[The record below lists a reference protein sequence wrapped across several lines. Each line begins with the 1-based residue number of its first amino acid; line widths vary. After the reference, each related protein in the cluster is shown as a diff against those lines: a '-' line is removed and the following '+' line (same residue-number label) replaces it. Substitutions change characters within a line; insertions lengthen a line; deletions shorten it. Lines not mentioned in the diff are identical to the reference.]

1 MKAYPIELRQRV
13 LQAVDTGL
21 GTRDEIARIFS
32 VSTFWIRKL
41 LRQRNQT
48 GDIAPLP
55 SNAGRKP
62 AFRGSDLE
70 RLDDFVT
77 ENPDSTLEEIKDYFS
92 GKVDCSIVAVHNALK
107 RLGWRYKKNRY
118 ERVNKIEK
126 M

>member
-21 GTRDEIARIFS
+21 GTRDEIAIIFR

-41 LRQRNQT
+41 LRQRSQT

-55 SNAGRKP
+55 PNSGRKP

-70 RLDDFVT
+70 RLDDFIT
-77 ENPDSTLEEIKDYFS
+77 ENPDSTLEEIKEYFS

>member
-13 LQAVDTGL
+13 LQCVDNHV
-21 GTRDEIARIFS
+21 GTRNEIASLFN

-41 LRQRNQT
+41 LRQRSQT

-55 SNAGRKP
+55 HNQGRKP
-62 AFRGSDLE
+62 AFRGADLE
-70 RLDDFVT
+70 QLDDFVQK
-77 ENPDSTLEEIKDYFS
+77 NPDSTLEEIREHFS
-92 GKVDCSIVAVHNALK
+92 DTVDCSIVAVHNALK

-118 ERVNKIEK
+118 ERVNKIET

>member
-13 LQAVDTGL
+13 LQAVDNGL
-21 GTRDEIARIFS
+21 GPRDEVARVFK

-48 GDIAPLP
+48 GEIAPLP
-55 SNAGRKP
+55 YNQGRKP
-62 AFRGSDLE
+62 AFRGTDLE
-70 RLDDFVT
+70 LLDNFVK
-77 ENPDSTLEEIKDYFS
+77 ENPDFTLEEIKEHFT

-118 ERVNKIEK
+118 EQVSRIDK